1 MTDRLIDSVIPA
13 VVPSGGLKIRGD
25 SGAAMKRPP
34 LPLARLAP
42 TRDGSTV
49 YGLATLDVHGRV
61 ADRAVMIALGW
72 APGLRLG
79 IRESGGL
86 IIVDPDPGG
95 VFRVTKEG
103 HVRLPAVVR
112 QWCGLTA
119 GDRVLLAADP
129 KAGRL
134 VLHPPASLD
143 AVVARVHDEA
153 FAGGES

>member
-1 MTDRLIDSVIPA
+1 MTDRPIDSVIPA

-25 SGAAMKRPP
+25 SRAAMKRPP

-42 TRDGSTV
+42 TRDSSMV

-61 ADRAVMIALGW
+61 ADRAVMTALGW

-86 IIVDPDPGG
+86 IIVDPDPRG

-129 KAGRL
+129 KARRL

-143 AVVARVHDEA
+143 AVVARVQDEA

>member
-1 MTDRLIDSVIPA
+1 MTDRPIDSVIPA
-13 VVPSGGLKIRGD
+13 VVPSGGFKIRGD
-25 SGAAMKRPP
+25 SRAAMKRPP

-42 TRDGSTV
+42 TRDSSAV

-61 ADRAVMIALGW
+61 ADRAVMTALGW
-72 APGLRLG
+72 GPGLRLG

-86 IIVDPDPGG
+86 IIVGADRQG
-95 VFRVTKEG
+95 VFRVTREG

-129 KAGRL
+129 AAGRL

-143 AVVARVHDEA
+143 AVVARVHAEALGGDEA
-153 FAGGES
+153 

>member
-1 MTDRLIDSVIPA
+1 
-13 VVPSGGLKIRGD
+13 
-25 SGAAMKRPP
+25 
-34 LPLARLAP
+34 
-42 TRDGSTV
+42 
-49 YGLATLDVHGRV
+49 
-61 ADRAVMIALGW
+61 MIALGW

-86 IIVDPDPGG
+86 IIVDPDPRG

-112 QWCGLTA
+112 QWCGLMA
-119 GDRVLLAADP
+119 GDRVLLAADL

-143 AVVARVHDEA
+143 AVVARVHEEA

>member
-1 MTDRLIDSVIPA
+1 MTDRPIDSVIPA

-42 TRDGSTV
+42 TRDSSTV
-49 YGLATLDVHGRV
+49 YGLASLDVHGRV

-86 IIVDPDPGG
+86 IIVDPDPRG
-95 VFRVTKEG
+95 VF
-103 HVRLPAVVR
+103 
-112 QWCGLTA
+112 
-119 GDRVLLAADP
+119 
-129 KAGRL
+129 
-134 VLHPPASLD
+134 
-143 AVVARVHDEA
+143 
-153 FAGGES
+153 

>member
-1 MTDRLIDSVIPA
+1 MTDRPIDSVIPA
-13 VVPSGGLKIRGD
+13 VVSSGGLKIRGD
-25 SGAAMKRPP
+25 SRAAMRRPP

-61 ADRAVMIALGW
+61 ADRAVMTALGW
-72 APGLRLG
+72 APGLRLS

-86 IIVDPDPGG
+86 IIVDPRG
-95 VFRVTKEG
+95 VFQVTKEG

-119 GDRVLLAADP
+119 GNRVLLAADP

-143 AVVARVHDEA
+143 VVARVHDGA